1 MKKNIALGIV
11 ALAVV
16 IGGIAYFA
24 ARRPVPASPDAGIP
38 AYPGA
43 KERDSDS
50 FAHRLKPQDRA
61 RLVKAIVTETDDSSD
76 KVINFYREALK
87 KNSVHVLER
96 KISGMPAAVFGA
108 DVNGVQKLV
117 MVTPNEDTGKTEI
130 LVGNVEQL
138 KNTDIPL
145 PKR

>member
-1 MKKNIALGIV
+1 MMKNVALGIV
-11 ALAVV
+11 ALAVLA
-16 IGGIAYFA
+16 GGIAYFV
-24 ARRPVPASPDAGIP
+24 ARKPLPLSPDAGIP

-61 RLVKAIVTETDDSSD
+61 RLVKAIVTETDDPSD

-87 KNSVHVLER
+87 KNNVHVLER
-96 KISGMPAAVFGA
+96 KVSGLPAAVFGA
-108 DVNGVQKLV
+108 DINGVQKLV

-130 LVGNVEQL
+130 LVGSVEQL
-138 KNTDIPL
+138 KNTGIPI
-145 PKR
+145 PKQ